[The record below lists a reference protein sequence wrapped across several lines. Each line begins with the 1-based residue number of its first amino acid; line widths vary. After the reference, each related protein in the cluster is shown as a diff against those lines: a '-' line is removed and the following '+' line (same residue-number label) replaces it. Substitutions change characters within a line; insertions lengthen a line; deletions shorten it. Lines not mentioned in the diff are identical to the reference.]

1 MNAVSFDIATLL
13 AANGFGNFGDPNGN
27 IGAMAWIEGLDEQI
41 LVLGVGSINRPLALQ
56 TEQPT
61 FQILAR
67 GKKNDDMNVTYNN
80 LQAIHEFLL
89 PLSTTT
95 INGDDYL
102 SFFPTNAPAGI
113 GRDNKDRAVFTAN
126 YSTFR
131 NPL

>member
-13 AANGFGNFGDPNGN
+13 NDNAFGTLGTDLAG
-27 IGAMAWIEGLDEQI
+27 MAWLEGVDEQV
-41 LVLGVGSINRPLALQ
+41 LVLDTGSIDRPLALQ
-56 TEQPT
+56 SEQPT

-67 GKKNDDMNVTYNN
+67 GKKKESLKLAHDK
-80 LQAIHEFLL
+80 LRAIHEFLL

-95 INGDDYL
+95 INGEDYL
-102 SFFPTNAPAGI
+102 SFFPISAPTGI
-113 GRDNKDRAVFTAN
+113 GRDKNDRAVFTAN

>member
-13 AANGFGNFGDPNGN
+13 GTNGFGNFGDPNGN
-27 IGAMAWIEGLDEQI
+27 IGAMAWIEGLAEQI
-41 LVLGVGSINRPLALQ
+41 LILDTGSIDRPLALQ
-56 TEQPT
+56 SEQPT

-67 GKKNDDMNVTYNN
+67 GEKNADMNVTYNN

-89 PLSTTT
+89 PLGTTE

-102 SFFPTNAPAGI
+102 SFFPISAPTGI
-113 GRDNKDRAVFTAN
+113 GRDDKDRAVFTAN